1 MLPLGMLSMLTE
13 INNTEN
19 SETSSGSVFV
29 GKSSSKFAFFLTIKR
44 ESFLSVLSLFSLLH
58 TKPEATEVRTS
69 SDGQIKPN
77 QKHMLHRCLSNVQ
90 MRAFA
95 DAETYVS
102 GEICIKCKHRE

>member
-1 MLPLGMLSMLTE
+1 MLPLGMFSMLTE

-29 GKSSSKFAFFLTIKR
+29 GKSSSKFAFVTIKK

-77 QKHMLHRCLSNVQ
+77 QKHMLHRCLSNIQ